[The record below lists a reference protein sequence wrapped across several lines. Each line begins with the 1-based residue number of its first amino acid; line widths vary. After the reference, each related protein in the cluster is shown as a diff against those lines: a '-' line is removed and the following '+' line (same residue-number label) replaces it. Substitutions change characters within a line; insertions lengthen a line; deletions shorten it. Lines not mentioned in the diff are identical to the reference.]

1 MKMMRY
7 QVMGYTIIYDP
18 ATEQDVRH
26 EAPATIETVWSAQ
39 AEARARQVALGAVEI
54 YDDGED
60 IDVPT
65 TDGLEIRVTALEE
78 NDAAMNEAIDMLLSG
93 VTSDE

>member
-1 MKMMRY
+1 MKMIRY
-7 QVMGYTIIYDP
+7 QVMGYTLIYDP
-18 ATEQDVRH
+18 VTEQENRH
-26 EAPATIETVWSAQ
+26 EAPATIEAVWSER
-39 AEARARQVALGAVEI
+39 AEAYARQVALGAVEI

-60 IDVPT
+60 IYAPT
-65 TDGLEIRVTALEE
+65 TDGLESRVTALEE